1 MQKKTGQVKWY
12 HFSSGHF
19 TSCPLNA
26 GGGLLIRLRL
36 NAKDREKNMEDAQTN
51 GQETTVQPIEN
62 MVQIDDGKMF
72 TTSLVIAE
80 AFEKNHY
87 DVLKAISNL
96 ECSPEFNER
105 NFAAVEYKDAK
116 GEMRP
121 AYHLTRD
128 GFSFLAM
135 GFTGKKAATWKEKF
149 LEAFNAMEKALLAQR
164 DGEAIPIDQDEAPS
178 LPEETRSS
186 HFFRSRR
193 KIGKGDLAA
202 LSGLLHLE
210 ALIQEE
216 TWENA
221 AERLCRRMNI
231 TNIVELPKSKFNESI
246 GNIFEELFLVKK
258 DKQQGEMTSTEN
270 LRLTL
275 HGLISFW
282 RNLSDYKETE
292 IRTYV
297 FNRCGVDSLDELV
310 TDRDFFKAIL
320 AVWSGFS
327 NHSLKWKCW

>member
-1 MQKKTGQVKWY
+1 
-12 HFSSGHF
+12 
-19 TSCPLNA
+19 
-26 GGGLLIRLRL
+26 
-36 NAKDREKNMEDAQTN
+36 MEDSQTN
-51 GQETTVQPIEN
+51 GQEITAQLIEN
-62 MVQIDDGKMF
+62 IVEIDDGKMF
-72 TTSLVIAE
+72 TTSLIVAQ
-80 AFEKNHY
+80 AFEKEHKN
-87 DVLKAISNL
+87 VLQSIQNL
-96 ECSPEFNER
+96 ECSPEFNQL
-105 NFAAVEYKDAK
+105 NFQPMVYEAEIGSGAK
-116 GEMRP
+116 REFP
-121 AYHLTRD
+121 AYRLTRD
-128 GFSFLAM
+128 GFAFLAM
-135 GFTGKKAATWKEKF
+135 GFTGKKAAAWKEKF

-164 DGEAIPIDQDEAPS
+164 DGEAVPIDQDEVPS

-186 HFFRSRR
+186 NFFRSRR

-202 LSGLLHLE
+202 LSGILHLE

-231 TNIVELPKSKFNESI
+231 TNIVELPKSKFNESV
-246 GNIFEELFLVKK
+246 GNILEDLFLVKK
-258 DKQQGEMTSTEN
+258 DKQQGEVTSTEN

-310 TDRDFFKAIL
+310 TDRDLFKAIL
-320 AVWSGFS
+320 AVWSGLS

>member
-1 MQKKTGQVKWY
+1 
-12 HFSSGHF
+12 
-19 TSCPLNA
+19 
-26 GGGLLIRLRL
+26 
-36 NAKDREKNMEDAQTN
+36 MEDSQTN
-51 GQETTVQPIEN
+51 GQEITVQPIEN

-72 TTSLVIAE
+72 TTSLIIAQ
-80 AFEKNHY
+80 AFEKEHK

-96 ECSPEFNER
+96 ECSKEFHER
-105 NFAAVEYKDAK
+105 NFAPMVYEAEIGSGAK
-116 GEMRP
+116 REFP
-121 AYHLTRD
+121 AYRLTRD
-128 GFSFLAM
+128 GFAFLAM
-135 GFTGKKAATWKEKF
+135 GFTGKKAAAWKEKF

-164 DGEAIPIDQDEAPS
+164 DGEAVPIDQDEVPS

-186 HFFRSRR
+186 NFFRSRR

-202 LSGLLHLE
+202 LSGILHLE
-210 ALIQEE
+210 ALIQKE

-231 TNIVELPKSKFNESI
+231 TNIVELPKSKFNESV
-246 GNIFEELFLVKK
+246 GNILEDLFLVKK
-258 DKQQGEMTSTEN
+258 DKQQGEVTSTEN

-310 TDRDFFKAIL
+310 TDRDLFKAIL
-320 AVWSGFS
+320 AVWSGLS

>member
-1 MQKKTGQVKWY
+1 
-12 HFSSGHF
+12 
-19 TSCPLNA
+19 
-26 GGGLLIRLRL
+26 
-36 NAKDREKNMEDAQTN
+36 MEDSQTN
-51 GQETTVQPIEN
+51 GQEITAQLIEN
-62 MVQIDDGKMF
+62 IVEIDDGKMF
-72 TTSLVIAE
+72 TTSLIVAQ
-80 AFEKNHY
+80 AFEKEHK

-96 ECSPEFNER
+96 ECSKEFHER
-105 NFAAVEYKDAK
+105 NFAPMVYEAEIGSGAK
-116 GEMRP
+116 REFP
-121 AYHLTRD
+121 AYRLTRD
-128 GFSFLAM
+128 GFAFLAM
-135 GFTGKKAATWKEKF
+135 GFTGKKAAAWKEKF

-164 DGEAIPIDQDEAPS
+164 DGEAVPIDQDEVPS
-178 LPEETRSS
+178 LPEETRSRN
-186 HFFRSRR
+186 FFRYRR
-193 KIGKGDLAA
+193 TIGKGDLAA
-202 LSGLLHLE
+202 LSGILHLE

-231 TNIVELPKSKFNESI
+231 TNIVELPKSKFNESV
-246 GNIFEELFLVKK
+246 GNILEDLFLVKK
-258 DKQQGEMTSTEN
+258 DKQQGEVTSTEN

-310 TDRDFFKAIL
+310 TDRDLFKAIL
-320 AVWSGFS
+320 AVWSGLS

>member
-1 MQKKTGQVKWY
+1 
-12 HFSSGHF
+12 
-19 TSCPLNA
+19 
-26 GGGLLIRLRL
+26 
-36 NAKDREKNMEDAQTN
+36 MEDSQTN
-51 GQETTVQPIEN
+51 GQEITVQPIEN

-72 TTSLVIAE
+72 TTSLIIAQ
-80 AFEKNHY
+80 AFEKEHK

-96 ECSPEFNER
+96 ECSKEFHER
-105 NFAAVEYKDAK
+105 NFAPMVYEAEIGSGAK
-116 GEMRP
+116 REFP
-121 AYHLTRD
+121 AYRLTRD
-128 GFSFLAM
+128 GFAFLAM
-135 GFTGKKAATWKEKF
+135 GFTGKKAAAWKEKF

-164 DGEAIPIDQDEAPS
+164 DGEAVPIDQDEVPS

-186 HFFRSRR
+186 NFFRSRR

-202 LSGLLHLE
+202 LSGILHLE
-210 ALIQEE
+210 ALIQKE

-231 TNIVELPKSKFNESI
+231 TNIVELPKSKFNESV
-246 GNIFEELFLVKK
+246 GNILEDLFLVKK
-258 DKQQGEMTSTEN
+258 DKQQGEVTSTEN

-282 RNLSDYKETE
+282 HNLSDYKETE

-310 TDRDFFKAIL
+310 TDRDLFKAIL
-320 AVWSGFS
+320 AVWSGLS
-327 NHSLKWKCW
+327 NHSLKWKCC